1 MSTYVER
8 KQLPRAVVLRRNILS
23 RDRFYQLLFL
33 ALFLGL
39 WQYVGMRQGDFFLAP
54 PTSVADA
61 AAEVVGNGELWHAV
75 GQTAIGIVA
84 GFALAAV
91 VGVAVGTLMGSSRPA
106 ATTLNPFVSAGYVI
120 PEAAIVPLLI
130 IWFGLG
136 TTPRIVAVFLF
147 AVFEITV
154 STYAGVRN
162 VDPSLSEVARSFGAT
177 RRQVF
182 RRVVLMAALPYIF
195 AGLRM
200 GAARAVK
207 GMVVAE
213 LLFAATGI
221 GGAIQDAANAYRT
234 DKVMVFVIV
243 ITLMGIGF
251 AGLVQA
257 VERWWMRSWHDQYA
271 ERS

>member
-1 MSTYVER
+1 MATYVER
-8 KQLPRAVVLRRNILS
+8 RQLPRATLVRRRVLS
-23 RDRFYQLLFL
+23 RDRLFQVL
-33 ALFLGL
+33 FIALFLVV
-39 WQYVGMRQGDFFLAP
+39 WQIVGKREGDFFLAP
-54 PTSVADA
+54 PTSV
-61 AAEVVGNGELWHAV
+61 VGAFGDVIRNGELADAV
-75 GQTAIGIVA
+75 GSTAVGIVL
-84 GFALAAV
+84 GFAIAAV
-91 VGVAVGTLMGSSRPA
+91 LGVTIGTLMGTSRAVA
-106 ATTLNPFVSAGYVI
+106 ATLNPFVSAGYVI
-120 PEAAIVPLLI
+120 PEAAMVPLLI

-136 TTPRIVAVFLF
+136 TTPRVIAVVLF
-147 AVFEITV
+147 AVFEIIV

-162 VDPSLSEVARSFGAT
+162 VDAALSEVARSFGAGPV
-177 RRQVF
+177 QVF

-221 GGAIQDAANAYRT
+221 GGAIETSANAYRT
-234 DKVMVFVIV
+234 DKVMVYVIV
-243 ITLMGIGF
+243 ITVLGIGF

>member
-1 MSTYVER
+1 MATFVER
-8 KQLPRAVVLRRNILS
+8 RQLPRAVVMRRSLLS
-23 RDRFYQLLFL
+23 RDRAFQLAFL
-33 ALFLGL
+33 ALFLGV
-39 WQYVGMRQGDFFLAP
+39 WQYIGMRQGDFFLAP
-54 PTSVADA
+54 PTSVVGA
-61 AAEVVGNGELWHAV
+61 AAETFATGEIWSAAGSTAV
-75 GQTAIGIVA
+75 GIIV
-84 GFALAAV
+84 GFVLAAV
-91 VGVAVGTLMGSSRPA
+91 VGVALGTLMGTYRPA

-136 TTPRIVAVFLF
+136 VTPRIIAVFLF

-162 VDPSLSEVARSFGAT
+162 VDSSLSEVARSFGAS
-177 RRQVF
+177 RRQLF

-234 DKVMVFVIV
+234 DKVMVYVIV
-243 ITLMGIGF
+243 ITVMGIAF
-251 AGLVQA
+251 AGLVQV

>member
-1 MSTYVER
+1 
-8 KQLPRAVVLRRNILS
+8 
-23 RDRFYQLLFL
+23 
-33 ALFLGL
+33 
-39 WQYVGMRQGDFFLAP
+39 
-54 PTSVADA
+54 
-61 AAEVVGNGELWHAV
+61 
-75 GQTAIGIVA
+75 
-84 GFALAAV
+84 
-91 VGVAVGTLMGSSRPA
+91 
-106 ATTLNPFVSAGYVI
+106 VI
-120 PEAAIVPLLI
+120 PEAALVPLLI

-136 TTPRIVAVFLF
+136 VTPRIIAVFLF

-162 VDPSLSEVARSFGAT
+162 VDSSLSEVARSFGAS
-177 RRQVF
+177 RLQLF

-221 GGAIQDAANAYRT
+221 GGEIQKAANAYRT
-234 DKVMVFVIV
+234 DKVMVYVIV
-243 ITLMGIGF
+243 ITVMGIAF

>member
-1 MSTYVER
+1 MEAYVER
-8 KQLPRAVVLRRNILS
+8 RQLSRAVVLRRNILS
-23 RDRFYQLLFL
+23 RDRLYQLLFIL
-33 ALFLGL
+33 AFLGL
-39 WQYVGMRQGDFFLAP
+39 WQYVGKRQGDFFLAP
-54 PTSVADA
+54 PTSVFDA
-61 AAEVVGNGELWHAV
+61 AVEVIENGELWHAV
-75 GQTAIGIVA
+75 GQTTIGIVV
-84 GFALAAV
+84 GFAFAAV
-91 VGVAVGTLMGSSRPA
+91 VGVAIGTLMGTSRAA
-106 ATTLNPFVSAGYVI
+106 ATTLNPFVSAGYVV

-162 VDPSLSEVARSFGAT
+162 VDSSLSEVARSFGAN

-221 GGAIQDAANAYRT
+221 GGAIQEAANGYRT
-234 DKVMVFVIV
+234 DKVMFFVIV
-243 ITLMGIGF
+243 ITVMGIGF

>member
-1 MSTYVER
+1 MATYVER
-8 KQLPRAVVLRRNILS
+8 EQLPRAVVVRRRILS
-23 RDRFYQLLFL
+23 RDRFFQLLFI
-33 ALFLGL
+33 ALFIGA
-39 WQYVGMRQGDFFLAP
+39 WQYVGKREGDFFLAP
-54 PTSVADA
+54 PSSVVGA
-61 AAEVVGNGELWHAV
+61 AGEVIGNGELWHAA
-75 GQTAIGIVA
+75 GQTAIGILA
-84 GFALAAV
+84 GFAIAAV
-91 VGVAVGTLMGSSRPA
+91 LGVSLGTLMGTSRPA
-106 ATTLNPFVSAGYVI
+106 AATLNPFVSAGYVI
-120 PEAAIVPLLI
+120 PEAAMVPLLI

-136 TTPRIVAVFLF
+136 VTPRIIAVVLF

-162 VDPSLSEVARSFGAT
+162 VDSSLSEVARSFGAG
-177 RRQVF
+177 RLQVF

-221 GGAIQDAANAYRT
+221 GGAIQKSANAYRT
-234 DKVMVFVIV
+234 DKVMVYVIV

>member
-1 MSTYVER
+1 MATYVER
-8 KQLPRAVVLRRNILS
+8 RRLPRATLLRRRVLS
-23 RDRFYQLLFL
+23 RDRLFQVL
-33 ALFLGL
+33 FIALFLVV
-39 WQYVGMRQGDFFLAP
+39 WQIVGKREGDFFLAP
-54 PTSVADA
+54 PTSVIGAFGD
-61 AAEVVGNGELWHAV
+61 VVRNGELADAV
-75 GQTAIGIVA
+75 GSTAVGIVL
-84 GFALAAV
+84 GFAIAAV
-91 VGVAVGTLMGSSRPA
+91 LGVTIGTLMGTSRAVA
-106 ATTLNPFVSAGYVI
+106 ATLNPFVSAGYVI
-120 PEAAIVPLLI
+120 PEAAMVPLLI

-136 TTPRIVAVFLF
+136 TTPRVIAVVLF
-147 AVFEITV
+147 AVFEIIV

-162 VDPSLSEVARSFGAT
+162 VDASLSEVARSFGAGPV
-177 RRQVF
+177 QVF

-221 GGAIQDAANAYRT
+221 GGAIETSANAYRT
-234 DKVMVFVIV
+234 DKVMVYVIV
-243 ITLMGIGF
+243 ITVLGIGF

>member
-1 MSTYVER
+1 MATYVER
-8 KQLPRAVVLRRNILS
+8 EQLPRTTLVRRSLLS
-23 RDRFYQLLFL
+23 RDRLFQVVFL

-39 WQYVGMRQGDFFLAP
+39 WQYIGKREGDFFLAP
-54 PTSVADA
+54 PTSVLDA
-61 AAEVVGNGELWHAV
+61 AREAISSGEIWDAATSTAV
-75 GQTAIGIVA
+75 GIVA
-84 GFALAAV
+84 GFAIAAV
-91 VGVAVGTLMGSSRPA
+91 VGVAVGTLMGTYRAA

-120 PEAAIVPLLI
+120 PEAAMVPLLI

-136 TTPRIVAVFLF
+136 VTPRIIAVFLF

-162 VDPSLSEVARSFGAT
+162 VDSSLSEVARSFGAS
-177 RRQVF
+177 RLQLF

-234 DKVMVFVIV
+234 DKVMVYVIV
-243 ITLMGIGF
+243 ITVMGIAF

>member
-1 MSTYVER
+1 MATFVER
-8 KQLPRAVVLRRNILS
+8 EQLPRGVVMRRKILS
-23 RDRFYQLLFL
+23 RDRLFQLMFVALFL
-33 ALFLGL
+33 AV
-39 WQYVGMRQGDFFLAP
+39 WQVVGMREGDFFLAP
-54 PTSVADA
+54 PTSVVGAAADVVSSGEIWDA
-61 AAEVVGNGELWHAV
+61 AGSTAVGIVVGF
-75 GQTAIGIVA
+75 AI
-84 GFALAAV
+84 AAV
-91 VGVAVGTLMGSSRPA
+91 VGVALGTLMGTYRPA
-106 ATTLNPFVSAGYVI
+106 AATLNPFVSAGYVI
-120 PEAAIVPLLI
+120 PEAAMVPLLI

-136 TTPRIVAVFLF
+136 VTPRIIAVFLF

-162 VDPSLSEVARSFGAT
+162 VDSSLSEVARSFGAS
-177 RRQVF
+177 RVQLF

-234 DKVMVFVIV
+234 DKVMVYVIV
-243 ITLMGIGF
+243 ITIMGIGF

>member
-1 MSTYVER
+1 MATFVER
-8 KQLPRAVVLRRNILS
+8 EQLPRAVLVRRRLLS
-23 RDRFYQLLFL
+23 RDRLFQLLFA
-33 ALFLGL
+33 ALFLGA
-39 WQYVGMRQGDFFLAP
+39 WQVVGMREGDFFLAP
-54 PTSVADA
+54 PSSVVGAAADVVSSGEIWDA
-61 AAEVVGNGELWHAV
+61 AASTAVGIVVG
-75 GQTAIGIVA
+75 
-84 GFALAAV
+84 FAFAAV
-91 VGVAVGTLMGSSRPA
+91 VGVAVGTLMGSYRPA
-106 ATTLNPFVSAGYVI
+106 AATLNPFVSAGYVI
-120 PEAAIVPLLI
+120 PEAAMVPLLI

-136 TTPRIVAVFLF
+136 VTPRIIAVFLF

-162 VDPSLSEVARSFGAT
+162 VDSSLSEVARSFGAS
-177 RRQVF
+177 RVQLF

-234 DKVMVFVIV
+234 DKVMVYVIV
-243 ITLMGIGF
+243 ITVMGIGF